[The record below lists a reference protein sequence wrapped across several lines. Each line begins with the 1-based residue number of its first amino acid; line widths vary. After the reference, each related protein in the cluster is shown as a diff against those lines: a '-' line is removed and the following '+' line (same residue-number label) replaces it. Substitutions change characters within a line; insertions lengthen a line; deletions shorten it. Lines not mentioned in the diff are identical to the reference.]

1 MRASTV
7 ARSNTDTPMFP
18 MFAAEA
24 EQKAAAEAKA
34 KAKRQ
39 EQRANE
45 ISLWANG
52 FGRMDSESVPRDFC

>member
-7 ARSNTDTPMFP
+7 AQFNADTPMFP

-24 EQKAAAEAKA
+24 AEKAAAEAKA
-34 KAKRQ
+34 KAERR

-52 FGRMDSESVPRDFC
+52 FGRMNSESVPRDFC